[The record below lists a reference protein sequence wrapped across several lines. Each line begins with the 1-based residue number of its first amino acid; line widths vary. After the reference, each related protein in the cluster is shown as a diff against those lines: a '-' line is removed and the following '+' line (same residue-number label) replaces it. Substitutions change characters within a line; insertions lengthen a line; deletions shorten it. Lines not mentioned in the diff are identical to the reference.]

1 MTLIFSNA
9 STQTEVLIRD
19 KNGVSTPTVEGH
31 NNVGGQSLDRDNG
44 REKTALQPIEDEDPI
59 LRRLKPKCKEDVR
72 LLFSELNLWR
82 KKKLDEIETRS
93 WRTKVQLCEAI
104 DLLVNQ

>member
-72 LLFSELNLWR
+72 LLFV
-82 KKKLDEIETRS
+82 T
-93 WRTKVQLCEAI
+93 VLCSVCLEVLHVSTSI
-104 DLLVNQ
+104 LSCLH